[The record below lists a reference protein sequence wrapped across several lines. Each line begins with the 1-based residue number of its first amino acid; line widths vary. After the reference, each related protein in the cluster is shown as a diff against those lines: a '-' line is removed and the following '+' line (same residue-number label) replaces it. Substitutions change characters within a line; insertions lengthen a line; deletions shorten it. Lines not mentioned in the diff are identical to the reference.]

1 MEYLFVE
8 WQKEYY
14 VKSKL
19 GLLWQKS
26 DIIKLK
32 RGNIYSGLQ
41 SFMFAPMVDYLGL

>member
-14 VKSKL
+14 VKLKL

-32 RGNIYSGLQ
+32 RGYIYSDLQ
-41 SFMFAPMVDYLGL
+41 SFMFASMVDYLGL